1 MCMIE
6 LFAILYG
13 VKMIK
18 IAVVTG
24 FAGFI
29 GTTFTKQL
37 LESGW
42 RVYGID
48 KFTHVS
54 NNFLINS
61 QSDNFEYVNEDISK
75 VKWLPECD
83 VIFNFA
89 AESDVDI
96 GNQSCDRF
104 IKSNID
110 GVRNLLDI
118 VNNRIVL
125 RADKPLFFQISTDEV
140 YGDLRDG
147 IYDETAILNPSN
159 PYAATKAAAD
169 MMIQSYARTYGIE
182 YIIAR
187 PSNNY
192 GLFQYPEKLI
202 PLAVKRLLRGKKIKL
217 HNQGNPVRTWTH
229 SEDTISAII
238 TLYEKAER
246 NRVYNISSEFEQ
258 NNYET
263 VTKIINAY
271 YLGKINRSVPNIE
284 QFLDLSFNRPGQDV
298 RYAISCEP
306 LRKLQ
311 WRPKKDFDEEIIS
324 LVNHYKKE
332 FRW

>member
-1 MCMIE
+1 
-6 LFAILYG
+6 
-13 VKMIK
+13 MIK
-18 IAVVTG
+18 TAVVTG
-24 FAGFI
+24 FGGFI
-29 GTTFTKQL
+29 GTTFTKRL
-37 LESGW
+37 LADGW
-42 RVYGID
+42 KVYGFD

-54 NNFLINS
+54 NHKLTNTFH
-61 QSDNFEYVNEDISK
+61 DNFEWEAMDIRK
-75 VKWLPECD
+75 ITWLPECD

-118 VNNRIVL
+118 INNRIVL
-125 RADKPLFFQISTDEV
+125 RADKPLFFQVSTDEV
-140 YGDLRDG
+140 YGDLTEG
-147 IYDETAILNPSN
+147 VFNETAELKPSN

-169 MMIQSYARTYGIE
+169 LLIQSYARTFGIE

-202 PLAVKRLLRGKKIKL
+202 PLTVKRLARGKKIKL
-217 HNQGNPVRTWTH
+217 HNDGKPVRTWTH
-229 SEDTISAII
+229 SEDTTSAIL

-246 NRVYNISSEFEQ
+246 NRIYNISSEFEQ
-258 NNYET
+258 TNLET
-263 VTKIINAY
+263 VTKVINAY
-271 YLGKINRSVPNIE
+271 YLGRINRDVPNIE
-284 QFLDLSFNRPGQDV
+284 QFLDLSFSRPGQDI
-298 RYAISCEP
+298 RYAISCDP
-306 LRKLQ
+306 LRQLQ
-311 WRPKKDFDEEIIS
+311 WRPEKEFDMEIVN

-332 FRW
+332 FVW